1 MNVSATDG
9 LANVVAGLG
18 TERDKGS
25 YTHYALSQALPSSE
39 LEAMYRSSWLSKR
52 IVNVV
57 ADDMTREWRQHVFDS
72 EKATEQL
79 AVENTEKRLQ
89 VKAKVNE
96 AIRWARLYG
105 GAGIIIGIKGV
116 PMEQLEQPLDPST
129 VKKDSL
135 AWLHVADRF
144 RLTGTGA
151 LVDDLASPAFGT
163 PAIYTLSNTAT
174 SLRIHHTRVIR
185 FDGQLIPWNMFIANG
200 SWGDSILNHVYTSV
214 KNSDAAAAQIATMM
228 FEANIDVIK
237 VQELNSML
245 AMECGESQVIKRF
258 QLASLMKSI
267 NRTLVLDA
275 GEEYDKKSNNFAN
288 LDKIWEKF
296 MVDVCGAADIPM
308 VRLFG
313 QSAGGLNATGDS
325 DIRNYY
331 DMISAQQE
339 AELRPQLEYLDET
352 ILRSALGRVPSDHK
366 WDFRSLWQMSDTEV
380 AQNSKT
386 RADRDAIYL
395 DRGVL
400 TEGAVARELKENGTY
415 TTLTDEDVAMAEE
428 LAESMNEEADEA
440 GEAAITPKQDDKD
453 KEE

>member
-1 MNVSATDG
+1 MEISATDG

-25 YTHYALSQALPSSE
+25 YTHYTFSPTLTPLE

-72 EKATEQL
+72 EKASEQL

-89 VKAKVNE
+89 VKAKINE

-105 GAGIIIGIKGV
+105 GAGVIIGVKGV
-116 PMEQLEQPLDPST
+116 TMEQMEQPLDINT

-135 AWLHVADRF
+135 AWLHVADRH
-144 RLTGTGA
+144 RLTGTGR
-151 LVDDLASPAFGT
+151 LVEDLASPAFGT
-163 PAIYTLSNTAT
+163 PEMYQLANVTKNV
-174 SLRIHHTRVIR
+174 RIHHTRVVR
-185 FDGQLIPWNMFIANG
+185 FDGQLVPWQMFLANG
-200 SWGDSILNHVYTSV
+200 SWGDSTLAHVYNSI
-214 KNSDAAAAQIATMM
+214 KNSDTAAGMIATML
-228 FEANIDVIK
+228 FEANVDVIK
-237 VQELNSML
+237 VAELNSML

-258 QLASLMKSI
+258 QLAAMMKSV

-275 GEEYDKKSNNFAN
+275 GEEYDKKTNNFSN

-296 MVDVCGAADIPM
+296 MIDVCGAADIPM

-313 QSAGGLNATGDS
+313 QSAAGLNATGDN

-331 DMISAQQE
+331 DMISSQQE
-339 AELRPQLEYLDET
+339 AELRPQLEYLDEAL
-352 ILRSALGRVPSDHK
+352 LRSALGRMPSDYR
-366 WDFRSLWQMSDTEV
+366 WDFRSLWQLSDTEI

-415 TTLTDEDVAMAEE
+415 ATLTDEDVSMAEE
-428 LAESMNEEADEA
+428 LAESMHEEGTEE
-440 GEAAITPKQDDKD
+440 GTAITPKQD
-453 KEE
+453 EEV